1 LYVEGDVRFVN
12 AVEFGADAIGSRRKS
27 CGETVSN
34 QMFSVDNASL
44 LLGVDIWDSRW
55 PSLFPVEDLSN
66 ASDISINRDL
76 LTYCNPEESDVSSE
90 IISSIV
96 HRTFLNA
103 SELSFVEP
111 FSLLLEPA
119 D

>member
-1 LYVEGDVRFVN
+1 MELMV
-12 AVEFGADAIGSRRKS
+12 
-27 CGETVSN
+27 
-34 QMFSVDNASL
+34 SVDNESL
-44 LLGVDIWDSRW
+44 LLAVDTWDSRW
-55 PSLFPVEDLSN
+55 PSLFLMEDLLN
-66 ASDISINRDL
+66 PSDISINRDL
-76 LTYCNPEESDVSSE
+76 LTYCNPKESDVSLE

-111 FSLLLEPA
+111 FSLLCEPA